1 MSEFLR
7 LLYVVV
13 ILFPLSL
20 LLIGPLLVLAALRG
34 VQRVGPIVF
43 EPERSGVGGRILAL
57 LLGLTLWL
65 VVWGG
70 LVLLVGPVLPSLA
83 PAGEV
88 ADATAPAP
96 APTRTPRPTFTPS
109 PAPPSATLSA
119 QPPLGSAQP
128 SFGTPTQPP
137 PATSAPTSAPE
148 PLATSTSVP
157 LPPPATDTSVP
168 APATSTP
175 EPPPATD
182 TPVPAPATSTP
193 APLPSPT
200 PVPPTATPTR
210 LPTATPAPTM
220 TPVATLAPAEAARAI
235 AVVEKANDLLRAAVV
250 EPSIGNMAA
259 LETAWRGDALADAQ
273 AFAQD
278 LTRRYRRPLEVT
290 FDYLS
295 SPSAREGILPDTAV
309 VTSAETWTYA
319 GPLSARSESFEFTYT
334 MAPQDSS
341 WIIIAYSYRNV
352 PGGAVIP
359 SPTPTPETITS
370 TTVITP

>member
-20 LLIGPLLVLAALRG
+20 ILIGPLLVLAGLRG

-43 EPERSGVGGRILAL
+43 EPDRGGVGGRILAL

-65 VVWGG
+65 VIWGG
-70 LVLLVGPVLPSLA
+70 LALLVGPALSSLA

-88 ADATAPAP
+88 AGVTAVAP
-96 APTRTPRPTFTPS
+96 APTKTPRPTFTSNPATVAT
-109 PAPPSATLSA
+109 PAPESPTGTP
-119 QPPLGSAQP
+119 QPPAAS
-128 SFGTPTQPP
+128 TP
-137 PATSAPTSAPE
+137 APL
-148 PLATSTSVP
+148 PLATDTPAPAPATATP
-157 LPPPATDTSVP
+157 LPPPATDTPAP

-175 EPPPATD
+175 M
-182 TPVPAPATSTP
+182 
-193 APLPSPT
+193 PLPSPT
-200 PVPPTATPTR
+200 LVPPTATSSPTR
-210 LPTATPAPTM
+210 PPTAIPAPTF
-220 TPVATLAPAEAARAI
+220 TPVATLAPDQVAQAI

-259 LETAWRGDALADAQ
+259 LETAWRGDALKDAQ

-278 LTRRYRRPLEVT
+278 LSRRYARPLEVT
-290 FDYLS
+290 FVYLTP
-295 SPSAREGILPDTAV
+295 PSAREGILPDTTM
-309 VTSAETWTYA
+309 VTSTEVWTYT
-319 GPLSARSESFEFTYT
+319 GSLSTRSESFEFTYT
-334 MAPQDSS
+334 LSPQDSS

-352 PGGAVIP
+352 SGAATMP
-359 SPTPTPETITS
+359 SPTPTPEAITS

>member
-13 ILFPLSL
+13 ILFPLTL

-43 EPERSGVGGRILAL
+43 EPDRSGVGGRILAL

-70 LVLLVGPVLPSLA
+70 LALLIGPAMPTLA
-83 PAGEV
+83 PAGEAV
-88 ADATAPAP
+88 GVTAVAP
-96 APTRTPRPTFTPS
+96 APTRTPRPTFTPN
-109 PAPPSATLSA
+109 PAPVSTS
-119 QPPLGSAQP
+119 SAQP
-128 SFGTPTQPP
+128 SFGTPEPP
-137 PATSAPTSAPE
+137 SATSAPTLAPE
-148 PLATSTSVP
+148 
-157 LPPPATDTSVP
+157 PPATDTPLP

-175 EPPPATD
+175 APLPPPATD
-182 TPVPAPATSTP
+182 TPVPAQATSTP

-200 PVPPTATPTR
+200 PVPPTATPTQP
-210 LPTATPAPTM
+210 PTATPAPIA
-220 TPVATLAPAEAARAI
+220 TPIAMLAPDQAARAI

-259 LETAWRGDALADAQ
+259 LETAWRGDALKDAQ

-278 LTRRYRRPLEVT
+278 LSRRYVRPLEVT
-290 FDYLS
+290 FVYLNP
-295 SPSAREGILPDTAV
+295 PSAREGILPDTAV
-309 VTSAETWTYA
+309 VTSTEVWTYT
-319 GPLSARSESFEFTYT
+319 GSLSTRSESFEFSYT
-334 MAPQDSS
+334 LAPQDSS
-341 WIIIAYSYRNV
+341 WMIIAYSYRNL
-352 PGGAVIP
+352 PGGVAMP
-359 SPTPTPETITS
+359 SPTPTPEPITS

>member
-7 LLYVVV
+7 LLFVVF

-34 VQRVGPIVF
+34 VQRIGPIVF

-65 VVWGG
+65 VIWGG
-70 LVLLVGPVLPSLA
+70 LVLLVGPVLPALT
-83 PAGEV
+83 PAGEMPG
-88 ADATAPAP
+88 ATAAAS
-96 APTRTPRPTFTPS
+96 APTKTPRPTFTPS
-109 PAPPSATLSA
+109 PAPP
-119 QPPLGSAQP
+119 
-128 SFGTPTQPP
+128 
-137 PATSAPTSAPE
+137 PATSAPTLASQ
-148 PLATSTSVP
+148 PLATSTPAP
-157 LPPPATDTSVP
+157 LPPATDTPVL

-182 TPVPAPATSTP
+182 TPAPAPVTATP
-193 APLPSPT
+193 VPIPSPT

-210 LPTATPAPTM
+210 PPTASAQPPLGTPAPTV
-220 TPVATLAPAEAARAI
+220 TPVATLAPDQAAQAI

-250 EPSIGNMAA
+250 EPSLGNLAA
-259 LETAWRGDALADAQ
+259 LETAWRGDALRDAQ

-278 LTRRYRRPLEVT
+278 LSRRYVRPLEVT
-290 FDYLS
+290 FVYLS
-295 SPSAREGILPDTAV
+295 PPSAREGILPDTAV

-319 GPLSARSESFEFTYT
+319 GPRSSRSESFEFTYT

-341 WIIIAYSYRNV
+341 WIIIAYSYHNV
-352 PGGAVIP
+352 PGGAVMP
-359 SPTPTPETITS
+359 SPTSTPEPITS

>member
-43 EPERSGVGGRILAL
+43 EPERSGAGGRILAL

-70 LVLLVGPVLPSLA
+70 LVLLVGPVLPAPA

-88 ADATAPAP
+88 TVAPT
-96 APTRTPRPTFTPS
+96 PTRTPRPTFTPS
-109 PAPPSATLSA
+109 PAPVPTSSA
-119 QPPLGSAQP
+119 QPPLG
-128 SFGTPTQPP
+128 T
-137 PATSAPTSAPE
+137 PE
-148 PLATSTSVP
+148 P
-157 LPPPATDTSVP
+157 
-168 APATSTP
+168 PATSTP
-175 EPPPATD
+175 EPPLATSVPTLALQPLATATPLPPPATD

-193 APLPSPT
+193 VPLPSPT
-200 PVPPTATPTR
+200 PMPPTATPTPTR
-210 LPTATPAPTM
+210 PPTATPAPTT
-220 TPVATLAPAEAARAI
+220 TPVATLAPDQAAQAI

-250 EPSIGNMAA
+250 EPSIGNLAA
-259 LETAWRGDALADAQ
+259 LETAWRGDALKDAQ

-278 LTRRYRRPLEVT
+278 LSRRYLRPLEVT
-290 FDYLS
+290 FVYLS
-295 SPSAREGILPDTAV
+295 PPSAREGILPDTAV
-309 VTSAETWTYA
+309 VTSTETWTYS
-319 GPLSARSESFEFTYT
+319 GPRSARSESFEFTYT
-334 MAPQDSS
+334 LAPQDSS
-341 WIIIAYSYRNV
+341 WIIIAYAYRNV
-352 PGGAVIP
+352 PGAAAMP
-359 SPTPTPETITS
+359 APTPTPEAITS

>member
-70 LVLLVGPVLPSLA
+70 SALLVGPVLPSLA

-88 ADATAPAP
+88 AGVTATIPAP
-96 APTRTPRPTFTPS
+96 IRTLRPTFTPS
-109 PAPPSATLSA
+109 PAPVPTV
-119 QPPLGSAQP
+119 
-128 SFGTPTQPP
+128 TPEPP
-137 PATSAPTSAPE
+137 PATSVPA
-148 PLATSTSVP
+148 LAFQPAATPVP
-157 LPPPATDTSVP
+157 LPPSATDTPVP
-168 APATSTP
+168 APATSTSLP
-175 EPPPATD
+175 SPATD

-193 APLPSPT
+193 PPT
-200 PVPPTATPTR
+200 PVPPTATPTPTR
-210 LPTATPAPTM
+210 PPTATPLPTV
-220 TPVATLAPAEAARAI
+220 TPVATLAPAQAAQAI

-250 EPSIGNMAA
+250 EPSIGNLAA
-259 LETAWRGDALADAQ
+259 LETAWRGDALKDAQ

-278 LTRRYRRPLEVT
+278 LSRRYTRPLEVT
-290 FDYLS
+290 FVYLS
-295 SPSAREGILPDTAV
+295 SPSAREGILPATAV
-309 VTSAETWTYA
+309 VTSTETWTYA
-319 GPLSARSESFEFTYT
+319 GPRSARSESFEFTYT
-334 MAPQDSS
+334 LSPQDDSS

-352 PGGAVIP
+352 PGGVAEP
-359 SPTPTPETITS
+359 SPTPTPEPITS

>member
-7 LLYVVV
+7 LFYVVV

-43 EPERSGVGGRILAL
+43 EPERSGAGGRILAL

-70 LVLLVGPVLPSLA
+70 LVLLVGPLMPSLA

-88 ADATAPAP
+88 SGVTTAAL
-96 APTRTPRPTFTPS
+96 APTKTPRPTFTPS
-109 PAPPSATLSA
+109 PAPVPTSSA
-119 QPPLGSAQP
+119 QPPLE
-128 SFGTPTQPP
+128 TPEP
-137 PATSAPTSAPE
+137 PATPTPAPLAVTASPT
-148 PLATSTSVP
+148 PVLATSTP
-157 LPPPATDTSVP
+157 LPPPATATPTPV
-168 APATSTP
+168 PATSTP
-175 EPPPATD
+175 TPLPPPT
-182 TPVPAPATSTP
+182 
-193 APLPSPT
+193 PT
-200 PVPPTATPTR
+200 PTRPPTAI
-210 LPTATPAPTM
+210 PAPTA
-220 TPVATLAPAEAARAI
+220 TPVATLAPAQAAQAI

-250 EPSIGNMAA
+250 EPSIGNLAA
-259 LETAWRGDALADAQ
+259 LETAWRGDALKDAQ

-278 LTRRYRRPLEVT
+278 LSRRYLRPLEVT
-290 FDYLS
+290 FVYLNP
-295 SPSAREGILPDTAV
+295 PSAREGILPDTAV
-309 VTSAETWTYA
+309 VTSTETWTYS
-319 GPLSARSESFEFTYT
+319 GPRSARSESFEFTYT

-352 PGGAVIP
+352 PGGAALP
-359 SPTPTPETITS
+359 APTPTPEAITS